1 MSQVAVKDK
10 PVNKLIRIMFNIT
23 YIVLIVGA
31 VEFFFNNNHS
41 DDHYGTKSLLAFW
54 VLRSLHVMLLS
65 LWEGDKKYAI
75 FNLLTVMVALASLI
89 YIAFF
94 N

>member
-1 MSQVAVKDK
+1 MSQVAIKDK
-10 PVNKLIRIMFNIT
+10 PVNKLIRIIFNII

-31 VEFFFNNNHS
+31 IEFFFNNSHS
-41 DDHYGTKSLLAFW
+41 DDHYGTISLLAFW
-54 VLRSLHVMLLS
+54 ILRSLHVMLLS
-65 LWEGDKKYAI
+65 LWEDDKKYAI
-75 FNLLTVMVALASLI
+75 FNLFTAIVALASLI

>member
-10 PVNKLIRIMFNIT
+10 PVNKLIRIIFNII

-31 VEFFFNNNHS
+31 IEFFFNNNHS
-41 DDHYGTKSLLAFW
+41 DNHYGTISLLAFW

-65 LWEGDKKYAI
+65 LWEGDKKYAMST
-75 FNLLTVMVALASLI
+75 LLTAIVALASLI